1 MNQIEIKNS
10 YLVPVKSNCDGE
22 LIFIGEGYEER
33 WYEIGEVLMLPWE
46 EIKSIRKCMRPF
58 FENNWIIFEKTT
70 EYTPSQMYEAL
81 GVQKYYANADKFK
94 DFDELIALKPK
105 EIATYLQEM
114 TSGYRDALTAYI
126 KGLIQNDDPRMDSKS
141 KRNALE
147 KILDVD
153 FNEV

>member
-33 WYEIGEVLMLPWE
+33 WYEVGEVLTLPWE
-46 EIKSIRKCMRPF
+46 EIKAIRKCMRSF
-58 FENNWIIFEKTT
+58 FENNWIIFEATT